1 MTPRE
6 LLTDVLT
13 RFQVMYL
20 TTPVQ
25 ESLLKQALSTY
36 QTVVGPTSK
45 LSIADAALPVS
56 KPAGFLDVAVCL
68 DAEGRWHEVDAATST
83 VTAITTSR
91 SVAPFTMYYFLNLRG
106 LDLDTGALP
115 DSSITLLTEYLYTLL
130 AIPNTQRAR
139 EAMTV
144 TGIQMEL
151 PDDNELN
158 NRKTL
163 LEQEMDESAAM
174 IPMATVY

>member
-1 MTPRE
+1 M
-6 LLTDVLT
+6 V
-13 RFQVMYL
+13 YL

-25 ESLLKQALSTY
+25 ESLLKQALSVY
-36 QTVVGPTSK
+36 QTTAGPTAK
-45 LSIADAALPVS
+45 LSIADALPVS

-68 DAEGRWHEVDAATST
+68 DVEGRWHDVIFSDTAVT
-83 VTAITTSR
+83 VVTTSK
-91 SVAPFTMYYFLNLRG
+91 SVAPFTLHYFLNLRG
-106 LDLDTGALP
+106 LDLDAGSLP
-115 DSSITLLTEYLYTLL
+115 ESSITLLTEYVYTLL

-144 TGIQMEL
+144 TGLQMEL

-158 NRKTL
+158 NRKGL